1 MHCSTCTLT
10 PITDYRSRSI
20 AIGIS
25 DEDLD
30 LNLSVARENGKQ
42 EANLNAGYH
51 CDPLE
56 LSLLHP
62 VWKETNWD
70 EVEVRPPSKVGEK
83 RVAFGEKVS
92 KKVGWDSTYPVK
104 VYEEDTDFVER
115 GNRALCKVA
124 KIIQSVIES
133 SSGTIIPILVGVKDK
148 SLLQE
153 MDCILGDIVATLE
166 AGKVYYFSNSSSIR
180 IKPGFHALN
189 LISRAY
195 VVFQYF
201 AGFPPEKLN
210 NHILSNAAEVARN
223 QPCGT
228 PKLQKVKLDKPK
240 LQRLAP
246 RSIYC
251 THPGE

>member
-1 MHCSTCTLT
+1 M
-10 PITDYRSRSI
+10 
-20 AIGIS
+20 
-25 DEDLD
+25 
-30 LNLSVARENGKQ
+30 ARENGTQ
-42 EANLNAGYH
+42 EANVNAGYH

-62 VWKETNWD
+62 FWKTTNWD

-83 RVAFGEKVS
+83 RVAFGAKVS
-92 KKVGWDSTYPVK
+92 KKVGWDSTDQVK

-115 GNRALCKVA
+115 GDRALCKVA
-124 KIIQSVIES
+124 KILVSVIES
-133 SSGTIIPILVGVKDK
+133 SSRTIIPILVGVKDMNI
-148 SLLQE
+148 LQE
-153 MDCILGDIVATLE
+153 MNFILSDIVSNLE
-166 AGKVYYFSNSSSIR
+166 AGKVYRLCNSSSIR

-189 LISRAY
+189 LISGAY

-228 PKLQKVKLDKPK
+228 PKLQKVDKPK
-240 LQRLAP
+240 IQRVAP

-251 THPGE
+251 THTSQ

>member
-1 MHCSTCTLT
+1 MDCCTCTLT
-10 PITDYRSRSI
+10 PIVDYRARAI
-20 AIGIS
+20 DIGIS
-25 DEDLD
+25 EEALD
-30 LNLSVARENGKQ
+30 LNLSMARANGKQ
-42 EANLNAGYH
+42 EANVNAGYH

-70 EVEVRPPSKVGEK
+70 EVEVRPPPKVGEK

-92 KKVGWDSTYPVK
+92 KKVGWDSTDPVK

-115 GNRALCKVA
+115 GDRAMCKVE
-124 KIIQSVIES
+124 KIVVSVIGS
-133 SSGTIIPILVGVKDK
+133 SSRTIIPILVGVKDANI
-148 SLLQE
+148 LQE
-153 MDCILGDIVATLE
+153 MNFVLSDIVSTLA
-166 AGKVYYFSNSSSIR
+166 AGEVYLFCNSSSIR
-180 IKPGFHALN
+180 IKPGFHSLN

-210 NHILSNAAEVARN
+210 PHILSNAAEVARN
-223 QPCGT
+223 QPGGV
-228 PKLQKVKLDKPK
+228 PQLQKVDKPT
-240 LQRLAP
+240 LQRTAP

-251 THPGE
+251 TRTGE